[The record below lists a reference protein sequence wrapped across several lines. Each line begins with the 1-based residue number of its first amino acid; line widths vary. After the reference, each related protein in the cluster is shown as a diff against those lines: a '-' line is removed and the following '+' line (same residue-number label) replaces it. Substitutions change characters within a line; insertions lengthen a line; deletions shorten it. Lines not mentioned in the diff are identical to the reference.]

1 MRGMS
6 LLASPLVLPSG
17 VTLPNRLAKSA
28 MSETLADLETNAPT
42 EGLVRV
48 YERWG
53 RSGAGLL
60 ITGNVMIDPEG
71 LGEPGN
77 VLVVDDRHRAGLRRW
92 AAAAQAHGAQLWM
105 QLNHAGR
112 QAPKRLTRRPV
123 APSEVPLHGMGSL
136 FARPRALEAREIEA
150 LVARFGAAAA
160 VAKDAGFAGVQI
172 HAAHGYLISQ
182 FLSPRTNL
190 RDDAWGGDPARRSR
204 FLLEIVRAIRAAVG
218 PAFPIG
224 VKLNSADFQR
234 GGFSIEEAMDVA
246 RALEAAGI
254 DLLEVSGGNYESP
267 AMAGSGLDR
276 AGPEEPRARTVRGSR
291 VKQRASSR
299 QREAYFLDY
308 ARRIRTVTATPIL
321 LTGGMR
327 SRAVMEDAIASGA
340 VDVIGMARPM
350 THTPD
355 LPARLLDGTLDA
367 APAVQIRSR
376 IRIVDDAV
384 QAMWFQQ
391 QILELAA
398 GREPNLRLGV
408 WTALWRGLRAN
419 MLPGKP
425 RRARPATGAFAERTS

>member
-6 LLASPLVLPSG
+6 LLASPLALPSG
-17 VTLPNRLAKSA
+17 ATLPNRLAKSA
-28 MSETLADLETNAPT
+28 MSEILADLETNAPT
-42 EGLVRV
+42 DELIRL
-48 YERWG
+48 YERWA

-60 ITGNVMIDPEG
+60 LTGHVIVDPDG

-77 VLVVDDRHRAGLRRW
+77 VVIVDDRHRAGLRRW
-92 AAAAQAHGAQLWM
+92 AEAAQAHGARLWM

-123 APSEVPLHGMGSL
+123 APSAVPLQGMGGM
-136 FARPRALEAREIEA
+136 FGKPRALEAREIEA
-150 LVARFGAAAA
+150 LVERFAVAAA
-160 VAKDAGFAGVQI
+160 VAKDAGFAGVQV

-182 FLSPRTNL
+182 FLSSRTNL

-204 FLLEIVRAIRAAVG
+204 FLLEVVRAIRAAVG
-218 PAFPIG
+218 PAFPVG

-234 GGFSIEEAMDVA
+234 GGFTIEEAMDVA

-267 AMAGSGLDR
+267 AMTGTGEL
-276 AGPEEPRARTVRGSR
+276 ARKQRGS
-291 VKQRASSR
+291 SR
-299 QREAYFLDY
+299 DREAYFLDY
-308 ARRIRTVTATPIL
+308 ARRIRTVTKTPIL

-327 SRAVMEDAIASGA
+327 SRVVMEDAIGSGA

-350 THTPD
+350 THTPE

-367 APAVQIRSR
+367 APAVKIRSR
-376 IRIVDDAV
+376 IRLVDDAI
-384 QAMWFQQ
+384 QSLWFQQ
-391 QILELAA
+391 QIEELAH
-398 GREPNLRLGV
+398 GREPNLRLGA
-408 WTALWRGLRAN
+408 WTALWRGLRDN

-425 RRARPATGAFAERTS
+425 RRRAASPAGALAEKTS

>member
-1 MRGMS
+1 MS

-17 VTLPNRLAKSA
+17 ATLPNRLAKSA
-28 MSETLADLETNAPT
+28 MSEVLADLETHAPT
-42 EGLVRV
+42 DELIRV
-48 YERWG
+48 YERWA

-60 ITGNVMIDPEG
+60 ITGHVMVDPEG

-77 VLVVDDRHRAGLRRW
+77 VMIVDDRHRAGLRRW
-92 AAAAQAHGAQLWM
+92 AEAAQAHGAQLWM

-123 APSEVPLHGMGSL
+123 APSPVALKGMGGM

-150 LVARFGAAAA
+150 LVARFGVAAA
-160 VAKDAGFAGVQI
+160 VAKDAGFAGVQV

-234 GGFSIEEAMDVA
+234 GGFTIEEAMDVA

-267 AMAGSGLDR
+267 AMAGSGELLR
-276 AGPEEPRARTVRGSR
+276 
-291 VKQRASSR
+291 KQRASSR
-299 QREAYFLDY
+299 EREAYFLEY
-308 ARRIRTVTATPIL
+308 ARRIRSVTATPIL

-327 SRAVMEDAIASGA
+327 SRAVMEDALTSGA
-340 VDVIGMARPM
+340 VDVVGLARPM
-350 THTPD
+350 THTPE

-367 APAVQIRSR
+367 APAVKIRSR
-376 IRIVDDAV
+376 IRFVDDAL

-391 QILELAA
+391 QITELAH
-398 GREPNLRLGV
+398 GREPNLGLGA

-425 RRARPATGAFAERTS
+425 KQRPVRTPAALAERAS